1 MGHVEF
7 DDVIMHLEHLWKSG
21 VDKEERNEQ
30 INHDLNIH
38 NGIQIIE
45 EVELQHK
52 LVQQDNQ

>member
-1 MGHVEF
+1 MEHVEY
-7 DDVIMHLEHLWKSG
+7 DDEIMYLEHLWQSD
-21 VDKEERNEQ
+21 VNKEVKNEQ